1 MPMGNIAIRVEHLA
15 KRYRIGVATRHDT
28 LRDQLIHAF
37 GSVFGSLV
45 NRQRRTDDGTRMFWA
60 LNEVSFDV
68 KQGEVFGII
77 GHNGAGKST
86 LLKILSRI
94 TEPTSGTADIYG
106 RVSSLLEVG
115 TGFHSELTGR
125 ENIYLNAAMLGMR
138 RTEIN
143 RKFDEIIDFSGI
155 GEFIDTPVKRYSSG
169 MYVRLAFSVAAHLEP
184 EILIVDE
191 VLAVG
196 DASFQQKCLGK
207 MEQVSRG
214 GRTVLIVS
222 HNLPVIEHLCQ
233 RALLLSKGRVALLGE
248 AKEVV
253 EAYAGMSVDL
263 SRSPMHERTDRQG
276 KGEIVAT
283 AIEILDGNGN
293 ALSSAICGRDT
304 ILRWHYRCTD
314 GKVFRRCRVGLSVH
328 DNTGDPYFL
337 MSTEL
342 VDSTPLELQGDG
354 SIDFLLPELPLSGG
368 NYHVMSYVESD
379 RDIQDWVHNAA
390 MLAVVD
396 GDFYGT
402 GKAYPPGWQGKC
414 VLVKYNW
421 RLNTKVSVDVSEM

>member
-1 MPMGNIAIRVEHLA
+1 MSDIAVRVDNLS
-15 KRYRIGVATRHDT
+15 KRYRIGVGVRHDT
-28 LRDQLIHAF
+28 LRDQLAHGMRSLFRGGAGLKSSTVRTFHA
-37 GSVFGSLV
+37 LD
-45 NRQRRTDDGTRMFWA
+45 Q
-60 LNEVSFDV
+60 VSFEI

-94 TEPTSGTADIYG
+94 TEPSAGSADLFG

-115 TGFHSELTGR
+115 TGFHPELTGR

-138 RTEIN
+138 RAEIA
-143 RKFDEIIDFSGI
+143 RRFDEIIEFSGI

-196 DASFQQKCLGK
+196 DSSFQQKCLGK

-222 HNLPVIEHLCQ
+222 HNLPIIENLCR
-233 RALLLSKGRVALLGE
+233 RALLLSKGRI
-248 AKEVV
+248 AKIGDAKMVV
-253 EAYAGMSVDL
+253 ESYAGMNSDML
-263 SRSPMHERTDRQG
+263 HIPICDRTDRQG
-276 KGEIVAT
+276 RGDIVAT
-283 AIEILDGNGN
+283 EIEVLDANGTR
-293 ALSSAICGRDT
+293 AASAICGRD
-304 ILRWHYRCTD
+304 LVFRWHYRCAP
-314 GKVFRRCRVGLSVH
+314 GRVFRKCRVGLSVH
-328 DNTGDPYFL
+328 DKTGEPFFL

-342 VDSTPLELQGDG
+342 VDPAPLELRGEG
-354 SIDFLLPELPLSGG
+354 FIDFLLPELPLSGG
-368 NYHVMSYVESD
+368 LYHVMSYVESD
-379 RDIQDWVHNAA
+379 REIQDWVHNAA
-390 MLAVVD
+390 LLPVVD

-402 GKAYPPGWQGKC
+402 GKAYPQGWQGKC

-421 RLNTKVSVDVSEM
+421 KLTETASVAVKRAQG